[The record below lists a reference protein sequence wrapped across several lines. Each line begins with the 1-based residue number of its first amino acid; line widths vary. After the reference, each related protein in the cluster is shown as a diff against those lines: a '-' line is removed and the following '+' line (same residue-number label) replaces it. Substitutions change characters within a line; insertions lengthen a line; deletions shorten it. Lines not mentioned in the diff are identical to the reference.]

1 MLLYHNDLQH
11 GHKPVNEPQ
20 QRHRICCI
28 SSGHRSQGYGEMTR
42 MQIRTTYIL
51 LVIVVAGALF
61 SLDRLL
67 LREHANRQQTTAQDI
82 ARDHAELLR
91 DYFRSRTQAMTALRV
106 VLAASATT
114 QEAFRRTSAALFAT
128 TDGVEAMALLNE
140 SLIPTAVWQPV
151 EGDLEPLKAL
161 SDRARLRGLVSR
173 MGKTQSTILSG
184 AIALPG
190 KGFAILALTP
200 LTGAQAPGPA
210 YAAGLF
216 RLHAVPPAILRS
228 HSRNTYTVSIED
240 PWSLVVSDV
249 EGRLPATVTRTE
261 TIYIGDD
268 AWRIRVHTPP
278 GQSAVLVFERLTL
291 VAMGVILLAAL
302 LVIYHLQAH
311 QHAALA
317 QSHARIAE
325 QAEAAERYNAC
336 LVRLNRELDE
346 FSYAVSHD
354 LKEPLRGIEG
364 VARVLEEECAERLDE
379 AGREYV
385 TSLRTSAAR
394 MRRLVDD
401 LLRLSRATRRQYP
414 MERVPMGEI
423 VDDALKSLGYAVE
436 QSHARVS
443 VPAGMPAIMCD
454 RVRMTEVLQNLIGNA
469 LKYAAPGRPP
479 EVEIRCDRVTEGW
492 LLSVRDNGVGIAP
505 DEQEKVFDLFHRGA
519 STSAREGTGVGL
531 AICKRVVENHGGRIW
546 AKSTP
551 GDGTTFHVLLPVAP
565 DAEEGPGN
573 HEQRNAGHSAG

>member
-1 MLLYHNDLQH
+1 
-11 GHKPVNEPQ
+11 
-20 QRHRICCI
+20 
-28 SSGHRSQGYGEMTR
+28 MTR

-67 LREHANRQQTTAQDI
+67 LREHANRQQVTAQDI
-82 ARDHAELLR
+82 ARGHAELLR
-91 DYFRSRTQAMTALRV
+91 DYFRSRTQAMVALRV
-106 VLAASATT
+106 VLAASATN
-114 QEAFRRTSAALFAT
+114 QESLRRASAALFAT
-128 TDGVEAMALLNE
+128 TDGVEATALLNE
-140 SLIPTAVWQPV
+140 GLNPVAIWQPV
-151 EGDLEPLKAL
+151 EGDPEPRRILADHAL
-161 SDRARLRGLVSR
+161 LRGMASR
-173 MGKTQSTILSG
+173 MGQTQATIVSG
-184 AIALPG
+184 AIPLPG
-190 KGFAILALTP
+190 KGFGILALTP
-200 LTGAQAPGPA
+200 LTGARAPA
-210 YAAGLF
+210 TVYTAGLF

-228 HSRNTYTVSIED
+228 HSRGACIVSIED
-240 PWSLVVSDV
+240 PWGQVVADI
-249 EGRLPATVTRTE
+249 EGRLPAAVTRTE

-278 GQSAVLVFERLTL
+278 GQSAVLLFERLTL

-325 QAEAAERYNAC
+325 QVEAAEQSNAR

-364 VARVLEEECAERLDE
+364 VARVLEEECGERLDE

-414 MERVPMGEI
+414 MERVPLAEI
-423 VDDALKSLGYAVE
+423 VDDALKSLTYAVE
-436 QSHARVS
+436 QSHARVT
-443 VPAGMPAIMCD
+443 VPAAMPAITCD
-454 RVRMTEVLQNLIGNA
+454 RVRMTEVVQNLIGNA
-469 LKYAAPGRPP
+469 LKYAAPNRPP
-479 EVEIRCDRVTEGW
+479 EVEIRCDPVAEGW

-505 DEQEKVFDLFHRGA
+505 DDQEKVFALFQRGA
-519 STSAREGTGVGL
+519 STTARDGTGVGL

-546 AKSTP
+546 VKSTP
-551 GDGTTFHVLLPVAP
+551 GDGATFHVLLPVAP
-565 DAEEGPGN
+565 DAEKGPGT
-573 HEQRNAGHSAG
+573 HDRRNAGHPAG